1 METLTLGGELLTG
14 QVAGGQVAGRNIKSL
29 FVPKLVISLRASSYF
44 NEFS

>member
-14 QVAGGQVAGRNIKSL
+14 QVAAGKVAARNIKSL

>member
-1 METLTLGGELLTG
+1 VETLTLGGELLTG
-14 QVAGGQVAGRNIKSL
+14 QVAARKIKSL